1 MSKQTKNYVEINTLS
16 ESSEKDPFTI
26 ERYEQFHHHF
36 TNSIVEILDVGC
48 NTGRGGERLKNLSSN
63 LVISGLDCVQER
75 LMRISPKVYS
85 QTICSYSTDINIE
98 NSVFDA
104 VIAGEFIEHLKPG
117 DVNTTIQEF
126 NRILKKK
133 GMLLLTTPNPSY
145 LRLKITGKSVLDGEA
160 HLSQHHP
167 LELKNKLEQSGFDNV
182 DIFGSG
188 KMSRYLG
195 EKFPLLSFYGSYLI
209 KAIKK

>member
-1 MSKQTKNYVEINTLS
+1 MYKQTKNYVEINTFS
-16 ESSEKDPFTI
+16 ASSEKDPFTI
-26 ERYEQFHHHF
+26 ERYEQFHHHL
-36 TNSIVEILDVGC
+36 TNRVVTVLDVGC
-48 NTGRGGERLKNLSSN
+48 NTGRGGERLKNLNSH

-75 LMRISPKVYS
+75 LTRISSNVYS

-104 VIAGEFIEHLKPG
+104 VVAGEFIEHLKPE
-117 DVNTTIQEF
+117 DVNTTVHEF

-160 HLSQHHP
+160 SAFIAA
-167 LELKNKLEQSGFDNV
+167 S
-182 DIFGSG
+182 S
-188 KMSRYLG
+188 SRV
-195 EKFPLLSFYGSYLI
+195 
-209 KAIKK
+209 KK